1 MADGEQNQYEV
12 VETLETP
19 NPLAYK
25 YILNKPVINQGTKSF
40 GSEKAAESFP
50 FAKAIFSLGDVE
62 NLFLKENFVSVT
74 FIPSNNFEILIEAVE
89 QVVEDHLT
97 FYEKSD
103 EEENAGSAIL
113 KEMEGV
119 DFNTL
124 SDLEKAEVIDAVLEE
139 SIRPALAKDGGGLN
153 VLEVDGN
160 IVRIQYQ
167 GACGGC
173 PSSQT
178 GTLRAIQNILGSALK
193 QEFVVIAS

>member
-1 MADGEQNQYEV
+1 MTDSEQSQFEV

-25 YILNKPVINQGTKSF
+25 YILNQEVINQGTKSF
-40 GSEKAAESFP
+40 GSEKEAESFP
-50 FAKAIFSLGDVE
+50 FAKAIFGLGEIE

-74 FIPSNNFEILIEAVE
+74 FLPSNNFEILVEAVE

-97 FYEKSD
+97 YYEKSV
-103 EEENAGSAIL
+103 EEEEAGNAIL

-124 SDLEKAEVIDAVLEE
+124 SNEEKAEVIDAVLEE
-139 SIRPALAKDGGGLN
+139 SVRPALARDGGGLDI
-153 VLEVDGN
+153 VEVDGN
-160 IVRIQYQ
+160 IVRIRYQ

-178 GTLRAIQNILGSALK
+178 GTLRAIQNILNGTLK
-193 QEFVVIAS
+193 QEFVIVAS

>member
-1 MADGEQNQYEV
+1 MTDSEQSQFEV

-25 YILNKPVINQGTKSF
+25 YILNQEVINQGTKSF
-40 GSEKAAESFP
+40 GSEKEAESFP
-50 FAKAIFSLGDVE
+50 FAKAIFGLGEIE

-74 FIPSNNFEILIEAVE
+74 FLPSNNFEILVEAVE

-97 FYEKSD
+97 YYEKSA
-103 EEENAGSAIL
+103 EEEETGNSIL

-124 SDLEKAEVIDAVLEE
+124 SNEEKAEVIDAVLEE
-139 SIRPALAKDGGGLN
+139 SVRPALARDGGGLN
-153 VLEVDGN
+153 IVEVDGN
-160 IVRIQYQ
+160 IVRIRYQ

-178 GTLRAIQNILGSALK
+178 GTLRAIQNILNGTLK
-193 QEFVVIAS
+193 QEFVIVAS